1 MPQSLFHRRLILM
14 FFMPALIVAA
24 DYFPLTVG
32 SWWHYSFVQPNAPTT
47 YHTYK
52 IVSDTIIGQR
62 RYFARQWL
70 SSDTAT
76 EWLYVSGND
85 IYSVDDLAKPDS
97 TVKIA
102 QKTYTA
108 GDGWIDGS
116 GLLGKVQ
123 LAVSYKGRDS
133 LPAGAYDSTWSAGW
147 ADADTIAGGLILIRT
162 SINHVYAD
170 EVGEIRETAIIFGT
184 TVNLLLDSF
193 YIAPGAAIRNEQ
205 RLRVLAENSHAHR
218 LPIMASTDYIGQEA
232 DRLYSLNGRLLRM
245 TNINQTLHQRR
256 LPSGMLIAIPKGHGS
271 KDAK

>member
-1 MPQSLFHRRLILM
+1 MPRCLFHHRLILVL
-14 FFMPALIVAA
+14 FIPALISAT

-32 SWWHYSFVQPNAPTT
+32 SRWHYSFVQPNAPTT

-62 RYFARQWL
+62 HYFARQWL
-70 SSDTAT
+70 SSDTAG

-97 TVKIA
+97 AVKIA
-102 QKTYTA
+102 QKTYTT
-108 GDGWIDGS
+108 GDSWMDGS

-133 LPAGAYDSTWSAGW
+133 VPSGAYDSTWSAGW

-170 EVGEIRETAIIFGT
+170 EVGEIRETAIILGT

-193 YIAPGAAIRNEQ
+193 YIAPGAEIRNEP
-205 RLRVLAENSHAHR
+205 RPRVWAESHQAQR
-218 LPIMASTDYIGQEA
+218 LPIIAPKNYIGHEV
-232 DRLYSLNGRLLRM
+232 DRLYSLNGRLLRI
-245 TNINQTLHQRR
+245 TNINQKLHQRR
-256 LPSGMLIAIPKGHGS
+256 LPSGILIAIPKEYNRW
-271 KDAK
+271 DEQ